1 MESRSPRL
9 PSATLTF
16 GRLESPGACRVQAGR
31 KCWKTPGSSMCRS
44 VSRRIPL
51 AGPEARKRRDCSKS
65 WLSLPRAEAVT
76 GPKTQNFRR
85 PNGRRTVFWIDLR
98 KALSAEFVRIEA
110 HELRVSK
117 TPAFLPLRLESG
129 FRGNDANGHSRQF
142 GSLPFGSI
150 RTAELL
156 GAFGIFDVR

>member
-1 MESRSPRL
+1 MCRL
-9 PSATLTF
+9 EKKLEDAGFVDVQIGQPADTF
-16 GRLESPGACRVQAGR
+16 GGAGGEKKARLFEVLAIPSSR
-31 KCWKTPGSSMCRS
+31 GSRNRS
-44 VSRRIPL
+44 KDP
-51 AGPEARKRRDCSKS
+51 
-65 WLSLPRAEAVT
+65 
-76 GPKTQNFRR
+76 NFRR
-85 PNGRRTVFWIDLR
+85 PNGRRTVFWIDFR
-98 KALSAEFVRIEA
+98 KALSAEFVRFEA